1 LTRIS
6 VRPLHFIVPEVDST
20 DQETVEWARATA
32 GRGLERIMKFSSR
45 AIYGMRA
52 VLALAR
58 AHGHGSVF
66 LKDIVEREHLP
77 GTYLEQLMGPLRKA
91 GIVQGV
97 RGARGGYTLSRAP
110 AEIPVLA
117 ILEALEGPLNLADCP
132 GGPGCCR
139 QPETCVLRDLWAEG
153 SQALGRVYGDL
164 SLAGLLERQL
174 AKESDPLLNYT
185 I

>member
-1 LTRIS
+1 
-6 VRPLHFIVPEVDST
+6 
-20 DQETVEWARATA
+20 
-32 GRGLERIMKFSSR
+32 MKFSSR

-52 VLALAR
+52 MLVLAR
-58 AHGHGSVF
+58 SHGHGSVF

-117 ILEALEGPLNLADCP
+117 ILEALEGPLNLAECP

-139 QPETCVLRDLWAEG
+139 RPETCALQELWAEG
-153 SQALGRVYGDL
+153 SRALGQVYQDL
-164 SLAGLLERQL
+164 SLAELLERQR
-174 AKESDPLLNYT
+174 AKEAGPLMNYH